1 LSLKAGAGLRVRG
14 DARKLRQVLVNLISN
29 AVKFTPEGGRVT
41 ITTKAVPGV
50 DRLEIAVTDT
60 GIGISPEDQA
70 RLFRPFSR
78 VGSEQFEGTG
88 LGLVITRR
96 LVELH
101 GGTIAVSSLPGQGS
115 TFTVQLPREMIRVA
129 KPTS

>member
-1 LSLKAGAGLRVRG
+1 M
-14 DARKLRQVLVNLISN
+14 DQ
-29 AVKFTPEGGRVT
+29 
-41 ITTKAVPGV
+41 
-50 DRLEIAVTDT
+50 LEIAVTDT
-60 GIGISPEDQA
+60 GVGISPEDQA

-88 LGLVITRR
+88 LGLVITKR

-115 TFTVQLPREMIRVA
+115 TFTVKLPREMRAA